1 LGKRGGN
8 IMNAMVKDINKFMQR
23 ALKAAKKYTVID
35 YACLKISILSFGIL
49 LGAYLAKFFLNH
61 TLFLWMVFILTLL
74 WIMYRTFIEYMD

>member
-1 LGKRGGN
+1 ML
-8 IMNAMVKDINKFMQR
+8 KFIKR
-23 ALKAAKKYTVID
+23 ALKAAKKYTVVD

-61 TLFLWMVFILTLL
+61 TLFLWVVFILTLL

>member
-1 LGKRGGN
+1 
-8 IMNAMVKDINKFMQR
+8 MNAMVKDLNKFMQR

>member
-1 LGKRGGN
+1 
-8 IMNAMVKDINKFMQR
+8 MNAMVKDLNKFIQR

-61 TLFLWMVFILTLL
+61 TLFLWVVFILTML

>member
-1 LGKRGGN
+1 
-8 IMNAMVKDINKFMQR
+8 MNAMVKDLNKFIQR

-61 TLFLWMVFILTLL
+61 TLFLWVVFILTLL